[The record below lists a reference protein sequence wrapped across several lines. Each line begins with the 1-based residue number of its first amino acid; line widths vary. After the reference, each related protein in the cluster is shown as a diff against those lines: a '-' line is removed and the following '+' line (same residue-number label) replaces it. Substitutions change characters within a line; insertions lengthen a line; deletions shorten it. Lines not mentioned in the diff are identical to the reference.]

1 MSTSSL
7 ERGTAMN
14 FNFNARSTPET
25 YVPAYSVL
33 VARGHT
39 MEEIEAMHLVA
50 DRATMRI
57 AMVEAGLGDSVAR
70 EIADRFDQ
78 EVIDLLVIGYDPDT
92 ESRRTNN
99 AMRLEKLRAWRDSV
113 GEHRLTDKVLREI
126 LVM

>member
-1 MSTSSL
+1 MYI
-7 ERGTAMN
+7 GIN
-14 FNFNARSTPET
+14 PHVVPET
-25 YVPAYSVL
+25 YVPAYEVL

-57 AMVEAGLGDSVAR
+57 AMVEAGLGDAVAR
-70 EIADRFDQ
+70 EIADRFDK
-78 EVIDLLVIGYDPDT
+78 EAIDLLVIGYDPHT

-113 GEHRLTDKVLREI
+113 GEHRLTDKILRDI

>member
-1 MSTSSL
+1 
-7 ERGTAMN
+7 MN
-14 FNFNARSTPET
+14 FNFNAHSTPET
-25 YVPAYSVL
+25 YVPAYRVL

-78 EVIDLLVIGYDPDT
+78 EVIDLLVIGYDPYT